1 MLFCL
6 LVDVNCFKKYVQLF
20 PKAVNTVIEHFRGE
34 GTLRG
39 GAQPP
44 CSRQGQL
51 GGSGWITQGFGFES
65 KALRMEPAQP
75 VWAGCSNAGLSWSR
89 FESFSF
95 YPVGT
100 TPVLIFAC
108 LSLPPLPTVKNLAL
122 HKKSPYLTLPSLL
135 VFVKRLCQSIAVL
148 QLSHLLS
155 ACGTPVLP
163 FPSYLPNFKK
173 VQSLSFLSKCLFFV
187 INS

>member
-39 GAQPP
+39 TAQPP

-65 KALRMEPAQP
+65 KPLRMEPAQP

-108 LSLPPLPTVKNLAL
+108 LSLPPLPLWKTWLSIKNLL
-122 HKKSPYLTLPSLL
+122 TSPYLHYWFLWRGCVNPLQSSSFPTSWLHAELLFFLSLHIFPISKRSSLL
-135 VFVKRLCQSIAVL
+135 AFYLSVF
-148 QLSHLLS
+148 
-155 ACGTPVLP
+155 
-163 FPSYLPNFKK
+163 
-173 VQSLSFLSKCLFFV
+173 FFV

>member
-39 GAQPP
+39 AAQPP

-65 KALRMEPAQP
+65 KPLRMGQAAPMLDSP
-75 VWAGCSNAGLSWSR
+75 GHGLK
-89 FESFSF
+89 
-95 YPVGT
+95 
-100 TPVLIFAC
+100 A
-108 LSLPPLPTVKNLAL
+108 
-122 HKKSPYLTLPSLL
+122 
-135 VFVKRLCQSIAVL
+135 
-148 QLSHLLS
+148 
-155 ACGTPVLP
+155 
-163 FPSYLPNFKK
+163 FPSILLGP
-173 VQSLSFLSKCLFFV
+173 LLF
-187 INS
+187 